1 MLPMIL
7 VPALITLAIT
17 LLRLVG
23 ELNQWSS
30 AFFSREA
37 GGAGALVGIVWLIP
51 VFGAYF
57 ALKLRRSGQGPASAG
72 KVIGFSVL
80 AFAIPLLAGGAAGFF
95 KLGPVGLI
103 LVFSIA
109 SLLAIAVA
117 WPSWPALGRVLVAYG
132 IAARV
137 PVVLIMLAAILGDW
151 GTHYDV
157 PPPDFPALGKIA
169 KWFWIGLLPQLT
181 IWIYMTV
188 VMGMLFGGLAAAI
201 AGRGKAASA

>member
-1 MLPMIL
+1 MSPRIL
-7 VPALITLAIT
+7 VPALITLAVT

-30 AFFSREA
+30 ALFNRAA
-37 GGAGALVGIVWLIP
+37 GGGGALVGIVWLIP
-51 VFGAYF
+51 VFGVYF
-57 ALKLRRSGQGPASAG
+57 ALKLRGSGQGPVSAG
-72 KVIGFSVL
+72 KVIGFSVV
-80 AFAIPLLAGGAAGFF
+80 AFAIPPLAGGAAGFF

-103 LVFSIA
+103 LVFSIV

-117 WPSWPALGRVLVAYG
+117 WPSWPALARVLVAYG
-132 IAARV
+132 VAARI
-137 PVVLIMLAAILGDW
+137 PVALIMLAAILGDW

-157 PPPDFPALGKIA
+157 PAPDFPAMGKIA
-169 KWFWIGLLPQLT
+169 TWFWIGLLPQLT

-201 AGRGKAASA
+201 ADRRKTAA